1 MEIHKYKP
9 KLGQCLFHFY
19 VLFLDYWYIKL
30 MKALSSQIFN
40 VPILPKINWFRQQHH
55 EFPFTCVI
63 HPTHWMYDR
72 SREYIILRKMIV
84 SISLVTFNDHNS
96 IKMNS
101 SIHIM
106 RKENWKIEKQI
117 SNTITV
123 NLSIF
128 IYDLLSNTNHL
139 IILSVKTWL

>member
-1 MEIHKYKP
+1 MFIPRFTNCY
-9 KLGQCLFHFY
+9 
-19 VLFLDYWYIKL
+19 FLYFWITDVSNEWKHYLLRFL
-30 MKALSSQIFN
+30 MYPSFQ
-40 VPILPKINWFRQQHH
+40 KINWFRQQHH